1 VDRYKK
7 EMSITNIEAMTFPA
21 WPIVENV
28 TENMS
33 ETATKPE
40 IEAINTECYPEWPN
54 HPSCYPANLSLGV
67 SLKNGMS
74 LFVRKLSKTFTE
86 EWIFHLLSC
95 PEFGRVIRV
104 DFSPI
109 VRMVQETLVED
120 IAFMNAFVH
129 FTKPIPETT
138 QWKLLLDKQ
147 IILNFP
153 ERRFYSQTGVEGV
166 DWICIRENNSIDVP
180 AWSNQNVHQITH
192 RMIKLE
198 KIVEEQQAQIARLQE
213 KLNFSDWDIIEEG
226 IFDREP
232 LFDRE
237 PTFREPVVRIQH
249 NKPVL
254 RTEPIPVP
262 VPIPLHLAPPLHSI
276 PVNLVPLPVVPLPVV
291 PLPVVPL
298 PVVPLPVVPLP
309 VAPCLSNEDIS
320 YGSDFPPIGAV

>member
-1 VDRYKK
+1 
-7 EMSITNIEAMTFPA
+7 MSITNIEAMTFPA
-21 WPIVENV
+21 CPIVENV
-28 TENMS
+28 V
-33 ETATKPE
+33 ETATKSE
-40 IEAINTECYPEWPN
+40 IEPINMGIPLRECYSEWPN
-54 HPSCYPANLSLGV
+54 PPTCYPASLSLSLGV
-67 SLKNGMS
+67 SLKNDMS
-74 LFVRKLSKTFTE
+74 LFVRKLSKAFTE

-129 FTKPIPETT
+129 FTEPIPETT

-153 ERRFYSQTGVEGV
+153 ERCFYSQTGVEGV
-166 DWICIRENNSIDVP
+166 DWICIHENNSTDVP

-192 RMIKLE
+192 RMLKLE

-237 PTFREPVVRIQH
+237 PTFSEPVVRIQH

-262 VPIPLHLAPPLHSI
+262 VPVPLHLAPPLHSI
-276 PVNLVPLPVVPLPVV
+276 PVNLVPLPVVPLP
-291 PLPVVPL
+291 L
-298 PVVPLPVVPLP
+298 VPLP